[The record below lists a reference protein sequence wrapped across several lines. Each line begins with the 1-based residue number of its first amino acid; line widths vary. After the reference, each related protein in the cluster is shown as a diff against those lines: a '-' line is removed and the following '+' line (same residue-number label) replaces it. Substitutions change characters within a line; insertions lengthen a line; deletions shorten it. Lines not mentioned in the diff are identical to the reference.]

1 MISKKEHVNKRKTVP
16 KKNPVPENAL
26 QKQTIACQHCT
37 LSPLTGGR
45 GGAGRGCHLLD
56 LSIDVV
62 RHVQNHISVGGG
74 LSKHHRRGRHGL
86 AGVGD
91 DGPFSD
97 GHLCFE
103 KGAGKGTHR
112 SISLH
117 VCTWNKMIGFK
128 LINREQKN
136 TDRFFNEQ
144 AFVPKQLVAQWA
156 CFGEAATNVC
166 VAQFHGHRRH
176 LQFLKINQIVRGGKR

>member
-1 MISKKEHVNKRKTVP
+1 MYKSPQKKMISKKEHVNKRKTVP

-128 LINREQKN
+128 LINREK
-136 TDRFFNEQ
+136 
-144 AFVPKQLVAQWA
+144 K
-156 CFGEAATNVC
+156 
-166 VAQFHGHRRH
+166 HGPIF
-176 LQFLKINQIVRGGKR
+176 Q